1 MADNFDLCVKAR
13 MQTKGHSNQS
23 LHWTH
28 QFAVED
34 RVKTPCF
41 LDESQPQCNPKD
53 LSLSMLLPG
62 KNIQA
67 SFHQECSILIS
78 RVLVT
83 YYKPFNLFRDVVINH
98 IPHPYME
105 ESAKKSN
112 IVSFKTYLFYQIK
125 R

>member
-1 MADNFDLCVKAR
+1 

-34 RVKTPCF
+34 RVKTPYS
-41 LDESQPQCNPKD
+41 LDESQPQGNPKD
-53 LSLSMLLPG
+53 LSLSMSLPDG
-62 KNIQA
+62 DIQA

-78 RVLVT
+78 RVFVT
-83 YYKPFNLFRDVVINH
+83 YYKPFKIFRDVVIKH
-98 IPHPYME
+98 IPHPYMD

-112 IVSFKTYLFYQIK
+112 IVSFKTYLLYQIK

>member
-1 MADNFDLCVKAR
+1 

-34 RVKTPCF
+34 RVKTPYF

-53 LSLSMLLPG
+53 LSLSMLLPD

-67 SFHQECSILIS
+67 SFNQECSILIS

-83 YYKPFNLFRDVVINH
+83 YYKPFKIFRDVVINH

-112 IVSFKTYLFYQIK
+112 IVSFKTYLLYQIK

>member
-1 MADNFDLCVKAR
+1 

-34 RVKTPCF
+34 RVKTPYS
-41 LDESQPQCNPKD
+41 LDESQPQGNPKD
-53 LSLSMLLPG
+53 LSLSMSLPDR
-62 KNIQA
+62 NIQA

-78 RVLVT
+78 RVFVT
-83 YYKPFNLFRDVVINH
+83 YYKPFKILRDVVINH

-112 IVSFKTYLFYQIK
+112 IVSFKTYLLYQIK